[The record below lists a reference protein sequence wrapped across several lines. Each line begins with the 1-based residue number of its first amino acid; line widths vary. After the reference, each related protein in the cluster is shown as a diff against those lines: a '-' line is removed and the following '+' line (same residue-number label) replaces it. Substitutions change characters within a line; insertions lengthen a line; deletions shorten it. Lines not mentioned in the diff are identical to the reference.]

1 MLHAI
6 RVHSAGLYLLRALLL
21 VALGLPAGFSHGQQ
35 LRRPVPDKLVVLTF
49 DDAAV
54 THATYVAHLL
64 KKYGFGATFY
74 VCEFRPD
81 FADKSKYMSWAQ
93 IGDLHRQGFE
103 IGSHTLTHK
112 HVNKMSAPE
121 LVAELDSI
129 ESRCAANGIPKPTTF
144 AYPAYDTHP
153 IAFTV
158 LPQQGYQF
166 ARVGGDKPY
175 DPATD
180 NPLLI
185 PSFTTTGTDKQRLL
199 TAIQQAMGGKIVVL
213 TVHGVP
219 DYAHDWV
226 TTPPVLFEEY
236 LRYLHDNKYKVIALR
251 DLKKYVR
258 VLPATTAKTP
268 KS

>member
-6 RVHSAGLYLLRALLL
+6 RVHSAGLPLLGILLL
-21 VALGLPAGFSHGQQ
+21 IALGGVPAACSPAQP
-35 LRRPVPDKLVVLTF
+35 LRRSVPDKLVVLTF

-54 THATYVAHLL
+54 THATYVAPLL

-81 FADKSKYMSWAQ
+81 FTDKSKYMSWTQ
-93 IGDLHRQGFE
+93 IRDLHRQGFE

-112 HVNKMSAPE
+112 HVNKMSALE

-129 ESRCAANGIPKPTTF
+129 ESRCAAHGIPKPTTF

-175 DPATD
+175 APATD

-185 PSFTTTGTDKQRLL
+185 PSFTTTGLDKQRVL
-199 TAIQQAMGGKIVVL
+199 TAIQQAVRGKVVVL

-219 DYAHDWV
+219 DYVHDWV
-226 TTPPVLFEEY
+226 TTPPALFEEY
-236 LRYLHDNKYKVIALR
+236 LRYLHNNHYKVIALR
-251 DLKKYVR
+251 DLKKYVCA
-258 VLPATTAKTP
+258 LP
-268 KS
+268 